1 MNEWNELLAVLD
13 RTIGFPNK
21 LSSKVKKVRQAYD
34 NKKNEHVIWLEYRVR
49 VNPGDHK
56 TRTTL
61 VPTACLMRSPGRQ
74 SAPGC

>member
-49 VNPGDHK
+49 VKPGDHK
-56 TRTTL
+56 PERPRPGSLLDAITRG
-61 VPTACLMRSPGRQ
+61 S
-74 SAPGC
+74 

>member
-21 LSSKVKKVRQAYD
+21 LSSNVKKVRQAYD

-56 TRTTL
+56 PERPRPGSLLDALTR
-61 VPTACLMRSPGRQ
+61 
-74 SAPGC
+74 